1 MGGDTVI
8 TLILKA
14 GPVVKFVLLLLL
26 FFSVV
31 SWAIIVFK
39 FRLFSKVEKE
49 SSEFRKHITKA
60 NTGIHFISP
69 LKDMHSVH
77 S

>member
-1 MGGDTVI
+1 MGGDTVL

-14 GPVVKFVLLLLL
+14 GPVVKFVLLILL

-39 FRLFSKVEKE
+39 FRLLSKVEKE
-49 SSEFRKHITKA
+49 SSEFHKTYQERKQAMGYT
-60 NTGIHFISP
+60 
-69 LKDMHSVH
+69 LSVH
-77 S
+77 